1 MTDKLSTKDVKVGG
15 GTPKT
20 LHPGNQLAKI
30 NSVELED
37 FKFKPGAYN
46 FIMHME
52 GLDLGKDFDGFW
64 INKDDQS
71 LGKHKG
77 QVGRVKSSEWAF
89 ADGETKSGIK
99 ISRDQDIMKFMK
111 QLCTALGPKCLKW
124 FDDQDKKHET
134 IESLVVA
141 FNKDKP
147 FEGIFINWCI
157 GGKEYEGKTGYTN
170 YDLHLPKFTKTNVPF
185 EAADAKPSKIIVFDT
200 ATHIKKKEAKAVE
213 NFGEAGATDDAK
225 STTSPDFEL

>member
-20 LHPGNQLAKI
+20 LQPGNQLVKM
-30 NSVELED
+30 NSVELEE

-46 FIMHME
+46 FLMHME
-52 GLDLGKDFDGFW
+52 GPDMGAEFDGFW
-64 INKDDQS
+64 LDKDNQA

-111 QLCTALGPKCLKW
+111 QLCTALGAKCIKW

-147 FEGIFINWCI
+147 FKDIFLNCCI
-157 GGKEYEGKTGYTN
+157 GGKEYEGKGGYTN
-170 YDLHLPKFTKTNVPF
+170 YDLHFPKFSKSNVPF
-185 EAADAKPSKIIVFDT
+185 EAADAAPSKLIKFD
-200 ATHIKKKEAKAVE
+200 AALHVKKKESKAVE
-213 NFGEAGATDDAK
+213 NFGGDPAN
-225 STTSPDFEL
+225 TSASPDVKQDFEL